1 MVKVVD
7 PVCVSFQVVVL
18 ESGKL
23 LKVFWKDKTINNILR
38 RVPVDG

>member
-7 PVCVSFQVVVL
+7 PVWVSVQDVVL

-23 LKVFWKDKTINNILR
+23 LKVFWKDKTINGLLR
-38 RVPVDG
+38 RVPKDG